1 MKKQKLFCAAAILSL
16 ALSLP
21 VYAGDVQTP
30 TVTTPPP
37 PPPTI
42 TTNGMAGNPSLNGD
56 MDSPRA
62 GDLADTSSDLFIE
75 LLFAAFSL
83 Y

>member
-1 MKKQKLFCAAAILSL
+1 MKKRNLFAASAILSM

-30 TVTTPPP
+30 TGPTPPP
-37 PPPTI
+37 PPPAASSEGSMNTASG
-42 TTNGMAGNPSLNGD
+42 TSEAASDN
-56 MDSPRA
+56 
-62 GDLADTSSDLFIE
+62 SSDLFIE
-75 LLFAAFSL
+75 LLLSVFSL